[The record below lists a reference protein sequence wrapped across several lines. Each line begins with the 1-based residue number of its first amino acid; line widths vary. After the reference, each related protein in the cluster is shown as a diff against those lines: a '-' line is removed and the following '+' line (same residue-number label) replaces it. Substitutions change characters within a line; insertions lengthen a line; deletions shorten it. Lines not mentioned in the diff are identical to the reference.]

1 MMGSRLE
8 AEAEIMQQSCLPF
21 FLSFLVTDPIFIE

>member
-8 AEAEIMQQSCLPF
+8 GEAEIMQHSCLPF
-21 FLSFLVTDPIFIE
+21 FLSFLVTDPIFVE